1 MKKLLGLIFLMLIL
15 VSATEFASSDLDKP
29 YHSIEGTWELQSF
42 YNYDDGVNISDTVP
56 KAPGYRQVKMFY
68 NGKVMWSR
76 YVPDEP
82 NGRFGYGNYYITE
95 DELHETIVYGD
106 NEMMK
111 ALDTLTEFIFE
122 LQLEGDTY
130 SQINMDE
137 EGNRTFSEN
146 YKRID

>member
-1 MKKLLGLIFLMLIL
+1 MKKILGLLFVLLVF
-15 VSATEFASSDLDKP
+15 VSANEPPLDLP
-29 YHSIEGTWELQSF
+29 THFHSIEGTWELVSF
-42 YNYDDGVNISDTVP
+42 HHYDDGINITSTEP
-56 KAPGYRQVKMFY
+56 KAKGYRQVKMFY

-76 YVPDEP
+76 YVPNEP
-82 NGRFGYGNYYITE
+82 HGRFGYGNYYITQ

-106 NEMMK
+106 DRMMQ

-122 LQLEGDTY
+122 LDLKHDTY
-130 SQINMDE
+130 SQINVDE